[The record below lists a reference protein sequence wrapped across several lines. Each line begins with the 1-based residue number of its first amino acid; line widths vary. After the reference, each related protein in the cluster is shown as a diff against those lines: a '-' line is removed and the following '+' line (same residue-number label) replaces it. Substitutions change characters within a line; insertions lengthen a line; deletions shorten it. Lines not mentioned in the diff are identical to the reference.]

1 MNCKRATEYIYLQ
14 REIILSQNRQKQ
26 LEKHIDGCDKCK
38 EELSK
43 AGNYFSIVS
52 NIQFDKSP
60 VEDDSLVNIVM
71 ERINYANESLLER
84 LLEAVQKFLVKP
96 PVRYTIAASILFI
109 CLSYAA
115 EEYRALNKINLL
127 ENKFSAISN
136 KIVEAGPDLPIN
148 TRDIKNFITGDK
160 KYLKLPGSWVIMK
173 ETSLIKKIEELS
185 NQPGAELLINNQND
199 LQLLLNHPEVKKIIE
214 KDDELKK
221 IFNRI
226 ITEGAVTHEN

>member
-1 MNCKRATEYIYLQ
+1 MKCNSAIKYIYLQ
-14 REIILSQNRQKQ
+14 KELKLSEKQQKQ
-26 LEKHIDGCDKCK
+26 LEDHIAACDKCSM
-38 EELSK
+38 EFSK
-43 AGNYFSIVS
+43 AGNYFSTITNLKFDESPIEDELVANHVTS
-52 NIQFDKSP
+52 RIHALRKSFLEQMIETAEQFLIKP
-60 VEDDSLVNIVM
+60 
-71 ERINYANESLLER
+71 
-84 LLEAVQKFLVKP
+84 AVRFA
-96 PVRYTIAASILFI
+96 IAASILFI

-136 KIVEAGPDLPIN
+136 KIIEAGPDLPIN
-148 TRDIKNFITGDK
+148 TRDIKNFISGDK
-160 KYLKLPGSWVIMK
+160 QYLKLPGSWVIMK

-199 LQLLLNHPEVKKIIE
+199 LRLLLNHPEVKKLIE

-226 ITEGAVTHEN
+226 ILEGAVTHEN